1 MWELYCVGLHC
12 VGVALGISH
21 IVRELRYTLV
31 AVCRIKI
38 VGGLPCGGGCSVAV
52 AV

>member
-1 MWELYCVGLHC
+1 MGLLC
-12 VGVALGISH
+12 VGVALCISC
-21 IVRELRYTLV
+21 IVWEVRYALV
-31 AVCRIKI
+31 AVCSIKI